1 MVTSPYVWNILECDE
16 PPPPQKHQTNKQINK
31 QNKPAVIY
39 FPIILIFEM
48 CHDTLNKV
56 WPMADPSFND
66 DKMRHLSFRKVRE
79 KKETPA

>member
-1 MVTSPYVWNILECDE
+1 
-16 PPPPQKHQTNKQINK
+16 
-31 QNKPAVIY
+31 
-39 FPIILIFEM
+39 M